1 MRISA
6 LVLGSLLFLGF
17 GCSNA
22 NKKIDEFADKAC
34 ACTDAECG
42 AQVMKD
48 FLAWAQEN
56 KDARGDEEQAK
67 KSFSR
72 MQGCISKLKVGKK
85 MDEKAD
91 GDKKMDEKADGDKK
105 EEKKAE

>member
-6 LVLGSLLFLGF
+6 LVLGPLLFLGL
-17 GCSNA
+17 GCSSA

-67 KSFSR
+67 KSFAR
-72 MQGCISKLKVGKK
+72 MQGCISKLKAGKK
-85 MDEKAD
+85 MD
-91 GDKKMDEKADGDKK
+91 KADGDKK

>member
-6 LVLGSLLFLGF
+6 LVLGSLLVLGL

-34 ACTDAECG
+34 ECTDAECG
-42 AQVMKD
+42 AKVMKD

-67 KSFSR
+67 KSFAR
-72 MQGCISKLKVGKK
+72 MQGCISKLKAGKK
-85 MDEKAD
+85 LEKAD
-91 GDKKMDEKADGDKK
+91 GAEKADG
-105 EEKKAE
+105 EKKAE